1 MAHLRLLVQ
10 PMNIESQRV
19 LRLLDVVEQE
29 STLTQRT
36 LSARLGIALGL
47 TNLYVK
53 RLIRKG
59 YIKCVTIRANRL
71 AYIITPRGLA
81 QKARLTL
88 EFMEYSLDLYR
99 DARRHLHRILT
110 SHVQSQMRVA
120 IYGTGEAAEVAF
132 LVLRELGLDLEA
144 VFDEEG
150 GSKFLGFSVLSVR
163 EHTKVEYDVLIVA
176 RLDKAAAVV
185 ARLIELG
192 VAKEKL
198 LPLRSRVESTMV
210 KSRKIRHGRPRMAKA
225 RTEHVQNEDEAKEMI
240 DGKRR

>member
-1 MAHLRLLVQ
+1 MD
-10 PMNIESQRV
+10 IDSQRV

-59 YIKCVTIRANRL
+59 YIKCVTVRANRL
-71 AYIITPRGLA
+71 AYVITPRGLA

-88 EFMEYSLDLYR
+88 KFMEYSLVLYR
-99 DARRHLHRILT
+99 DARRHLHRVLT
-110 SHVQSQMRVA
+110 SQVQCPMRVA

-144 VFDEEG
+144 VFDKEG
-150 GSKFLGFSVLSVR
+150 GAKFLGFSVRSVKEHR
-163 EHTKVEYDVLIVA
+163 EVEDDLLIVA
-176 RLDKAAAVV
+176 RLDESSKIIT
-185 ARLIELG
+185 RLMALG
-192 VAKEKL
+192 VEKDKL
-198 LPLRSRVESTMV
+198 LPLRASVQSTMSQSKKQPNKRTKMV
-210 KSRKIRHGRPRMAKA
+210 KADINRLKIQDQHK
-225 RTEHVQNEDEAKEMI
+225 EASH
-240 DGKRR
+240 GKRR

>member
-1 MAHLRLLVQ
+1 MD
-10 PMNIESQRV
+10 IDSQRV

-47 TNLYVK
+47 TNLYIK

-71 AYIITPRGLA
+71 AYVITPRGLS

-88 EFMEYSLDLYR
+88 KFMEYSLDLYR
-99 DARRHLHRILT
+99 DARRHLHRVLT
-110 SHVQSQMRVA
+110 SQVQSPMRVA

-144 VFDEEG
+144 VFDKEG
-150 GSKFLGFSVLSVR
+150 GQKFLGFSVRSVKEHR
-163 EHTKVEYDVLIVA
+163 EVEYDLLIVA
-176 RLDKAAAVV
+176 RLDESSEVIT
-185 ARLIELG
+185 RLIALG
-192 VAKEKL
+192 VAKDKL
-198 LPLRSRVESTMV
+198 LPLRASVQSTMSQSKKQRNRKTKMV
-210 KSRKIRHGRPRMAKA
+210 KADINGRQIRNDH
-225 RTEHVQNEDEAKEMI
+225 KETI
-240 DGKRR
+240 HGKRR

>member
-1 MAHLRLLVQ
+1 MD
-10 PMNIESQRV
+10 IDSQRV

-71 AYIITPRGLA
+71 AYVITPRGLA

-88 EFMEYSLDLYR
+88 KFMEYSLDLYR
-99 DARRHLHRILT
+99 DARRHLHRVLT
-110 SHVQSQMRVA
+110 SQVQSPMRVA

-144 VFDEEG
+144 VFDKEG
-150 GSKFLGFSVLSVR
+150 SQKFLGFSVRSVK
-163 EHTKVEYDVLIVA
+163 EHRKVQYDLLIVA
-176 RLDKAAAVV
+176 RLDESSKVIK
-185 ARLIELG
+185 RLIALG
-192 VAKEKL
+192 VDKDKL
-198 LPLRSRVESTMV
+198 LPLRASVQSTVSQSKTQRSKRTRMV
-210 KSRKIRHGRPRMAKA
+210 KASINRRQIQDQRKETIH
-225 RTEHVQNEDEAKEMI
+225 
-240 DGKRR
+240 GKRR

>member
-1 MAHLRLLVQ
+1 MD
-10 PMNIESQRV
+10 IDSQRV

-47 TNLYVK
+47 TNLYIK

-71 AYIITPRGLA
+71 AYVITPRGLA

-88 EFMEYSLDLYR
+88 KFMEYSLDLYR
-99 DARRHLHRILT
+99 DARRHLHRVLT
-110 SHVQSQMRVA
+110 SQVQSPMRVA

-144 VFDEEG
+144 VFDKEG
-150 GSKFLGFSVLSVR
+150 GQKFLGFSVRSVKEHR
-163 EHTKVEYDVLIVA
+163 EVEYDLLIVA
-176 RLDKAAAVV
+176 RLDESSEVIT
-185 ARLIELG
+185 RLIALG
-192 VAKEKL
+192 VAKDKL
-198 LPLRSRVESTMV
+198 LPLRASVQATMSQSKKQRNRKTKMV
-210 KSRKIRHGRPRMAKA
+210 KADINGRQIRNDH
-225 RTEHVQNEDEAKEMI
+225 KETI
-240 DGKRR
+240 HGKRR